1 MEFGRNS
8 DHEGVESG
16 KRGDMSAA
24 KLLMADTRTAVV
36 LIGQSGRSVEII
48 IARLHYNCALASK
61 LPPPSRVLGKGWSS
75 RGGGEGC
82 LAGEL

>member
-24 KLLMADTRTAVV
+24 KLLMADRRTAVV
-36 LIGQSGRSVEII
+36 LIGKSGRSVEII
-48 IARLHYNCALASK
+48 IARLHYNCA
-61 LPPPSRVLGKGWSS
+61 
-75 RGGGEGC
+75 
-82 LAGEL
+82 